1 MQLVQHLPIP
11 FEKCMCLLVED
22 DDDISRFEPRLLVAL
37 PGEGHLL
44 TVLHTLVHRHLQDL
58 PLTIHFT
65 PVALLTPG
73 QWWQWRRRNDDGDLP
88 ELGVNPLSLSV
99 ALAAHRLDLLHHTR
113 PKLLDSHLN
122 KAQVNIAAFF

>member
-1 MQLVQHLPIP
+1 MNESPIQRSKGDAYKNTKIQHLPIP
-11 FEKCMCLLVED
+11 FEECMCLLVED
-22 DDDISRFEPRLLVAL
+22 DDDISRFEPRLLVAF

-73 QWWQWRRRNDDGDLP
+73 Q
-88 ELGVNPLSLSV
+88 
-99 ALAAHRLDLLHHTR
+99 
-113 PKLLDSHLN
+113 
-122 KAQVNIAAFF
+122 